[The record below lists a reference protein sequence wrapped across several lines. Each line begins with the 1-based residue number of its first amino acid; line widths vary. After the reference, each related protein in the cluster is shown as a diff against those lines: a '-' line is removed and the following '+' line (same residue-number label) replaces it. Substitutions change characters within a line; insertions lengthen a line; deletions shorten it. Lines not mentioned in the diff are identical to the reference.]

1 MKIVWRLMSYNICP
15 WALLGLSV
23 RFLSYRNLESAT
35 NYFYNKIE
43 ANIKNMDLS
52 QEPFLKSLF
61 ELDNLSYKDKVM
73 TAMDIFLG
81 GIDAVRLF
89 IFFLFIL
96 RCLFFCLFLFILCC
110 CLFRR
115 LLQLQWRFIISV
127 WTALYK
133 TW

>member
-1 MKIVWRLMSYNICP
+1 MSYNICP

-89 IFFLFIL
+89 IFF
-96 RCLFFCLFLFILCC
+96 CLFCGVYFFVYFCLFCVVVFSDGYYNCNDASLSQYGPHFT
-110 CLFRR
+110 RPD
-115 LLQLQWRFIISV
+115 SSG
-127 WTALYK
+127 TEHN
-133 TW
+133 

>member
-1 MKIVWRLMSYNICP
+1 MSYNICP
-15 WALLGLSV
+15 WVLLGLSFC
-23 RFLSYRNLESAT
+23 FLSYRNLESAT

-89 IFFLFIL
+89 FF
-96 RCLFFCLFLFILCC
+96 FFCGAF
-110 CLFRR
+110 
-115 LLQLQWRFIISV
+115 
-127 WTALYK
+127 
-133 TW
+133 